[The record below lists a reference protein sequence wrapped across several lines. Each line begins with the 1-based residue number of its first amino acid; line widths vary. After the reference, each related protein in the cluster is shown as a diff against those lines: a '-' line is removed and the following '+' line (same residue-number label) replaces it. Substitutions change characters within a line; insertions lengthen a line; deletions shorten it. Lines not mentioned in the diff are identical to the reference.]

1 MIYIYISYRIKTT
14 HSLEGDKPKMVEESS
29 ESESQ
34 TTLDMIKS
42 SNTLRIRFN
51 PMDFDYF
58 TSIVRSE
65 DEQNDSDNEE
75 VNLRKRRNMYPGY
88 FYDEH
93 IKSITSY
100 TATPI
105 QIKLLVLDL
114 LTQMLS
120 FGTQNSL
127 KYNLKSSHQFV
138 PFIVMKFS
146 LDNICL
152 SQFNISNSD
161 DDVIQSKMSYNM
173 VLAVKQLYQYPNI
186 SEIITQ
192 EGIVPLLL
200 QILESLVNKS
210 RINEIKEYPCRQ
222 KILFGVVCAL
232 LMMFSL
238 MLFECHSYNSH
249 FHFLKQIR
257 VMLDCQRGK
266 LIEKCITVI
275 LDIRDEDAELSTNH
289 VKIIINLLGLLVL
302 NMKKIRQRMVHL
314 QHCNKIR
321 HRHCTKI
328 MLHHHDNLFGEVYI
342 SSLVSSQDTGQN
354 CCVTSLSMIL
364 IRLMINLD
372 SQDKELWFYLAKT
385 ISVIGI
391 CCCVPLS
398 IILPKL
404 LKMVGDHD
412 YRKSFMILQLMEKT
426 LYRDTGVAF
435 RDSSCKVCC
444 DDEITPQ
451 NSMIMYE
458 KNKKKKEQKWI
469 TFELFRKLL
478 TSSSAKLSY
487 TIGLHLSKNAS
498 VFIKDVQHV
507 ILFRIFYP
515 VFKTSEKSYKEN
527 KNDSDRFLINVS
539 LNIFNILLA
548 SLDFTSEFDSM
559 NGVKYLQD
567 LITDPIFTKLS
578 CNVLETKIMSKMWTI
593 NQIKST
599 PILITDSQAED
610 LNIIVTAVFNLVEL
624 FCGYVMK
631 PQSKN
636 INLKFKYSLSTLSE
650 FVKEEILFESVDKY
664 HDYNSIITRL
674 GDLFQCLA
682 RLSLTCP
689 RIRSYLQVSC
699 VVYQYDTLLS
709 VVSLL
714 LTRPISVEG
723 KFFLFICLKI
733 TRNNFYTY
741 VIYIAY

>member
-1 MIYIYISYRIKTT
+1 MILIHIFFCDRVKT
-14 HSLEGDKPKMVEESS
+14 HSLEGNDKSKVVEESS

-34 TTLDMIKS
+34 TALDMMKS
-42 SNTLRIRFN
+42 SSTLRIRFN
-51 PMDFDYF
+51 RMDFDYF

-65 DEQNDSDNEE
+65 DEQNESDDEE
-75 VNLRKRRNMYPGY
+75 VSLTKRRNMYPGY

-93 IKSITSY
+93 IKSVISHTS
-100 TATPI
+100 TPI

-114 LTQMLS
+114 LTQILS
-120 FGTQNSL
+120 FGTQNPL
-127 KYNLKSSHQFV
+127 KYNLKSSNQFV

-152 SQFNISNSD
+152 SQFNDSNKD
-161 DDVIQSKMSYNM
+161 NDVIQSKMSYNM

-186 SEIITQ
+186 SETVTQ

-222 KILFGVVCAL
+222 KIIFGVVCAL

-266 LIEKCITVI
+266 LIEKCISVI
-275 LDIRDEDAELSTNH
+275 LSMRDQDAELSTNH
-289 VKIIINLLGLLVL
+289 VKIVINLLGLLVL

-314 QHCNKIR
+314 KHCSKIR
-321 HRHCTKI
+321 HRHCSKI
-328 MLHHHDNLFGEVYI
+328 MLHHHNNIFGEVYV
-342 SSLVSSQDTGQN
+342 SSIVSSQDTGQN

-385 ISVIGI
+385 MGVIGT

-412 YRKSFMILQLMEKT
+412 YKKSNMILQLMEKT
-426 LYRDTGVAF
+426 LYRDTGVAY

-444 DDEITPQ
+444 DDERTSESSM
-451 NSMIMYE
+451 NSYE

-469 TFELFRKLL
+469 TFELFRKIL
-478 TSSSAKLSY
+478 TGSSTKLSY

-515 VFKTSEKSYKEN
+515 VFKTSEKLYKEN
-527 KNDSDRFLINVS
+527 KSDSDRFLINVS

-559 NGVKYLQD
+559 NGVKYLKD
-567 LITDPIFTKLS
+567 LITDPVFTKMS
-578 CNVLETKIMSKMWTI
+578 CNVLETKIMSKMWTL

-631 PQSKN
+631 PKSVT
-636 INLKFKYSLSTLSE
+636 INLKFKYSLSTLSDFLRE
-650 FVKEEILFESVDKY
+650 KVAFESVDKY

-689 RIRSYLQVSC
+689 RIRGYLQVSS

-709 VVSLL
+709 IVSLL
-714 LTRPISVEG
+714 LTRPISVNG
-723 KFFLFICLKI
+723 QFIFLVFF
-733 TRNNFYTY
+733 
-741 VIYIAY
+741 

>member
-1 MIYIYISYRIKTT
+1 
-14 HSLEGDKPKMVEESS
+14 LEGDKPRMVEESS

-34 TTLDMIKS
+34 TALDMIKS

-58 TSIVRSE
+58 TNIVRSE

-75 VNLRKRRNMYPGY
+75 VNLRKRRNIYPGY

-93 IKSITSY
+93 IKSINRHTS
-100 TATPI
+100 TPV

-146 LDNICL
+146 LDNISL
-152 SQFNISNSD
+152 SQFNASNRD
-161 DDVIQSKMSYNM
+161 DDTIQSKMSYNM
-173 VLAVKQLYQYPNI
+173 VLAVKQLYQFPNI
-186 SEIITQ
+186 SETVTQ

-210 RINEIKEYPCRQ
+210 RINEIKEYPYRQ

-238 MLFECHSYNSH
+238 MLFECHSYNNH

-257 VMLDCQRGK
+257 LMLDCQRGK

-275 LDIRDEDAELSTNH
+275 LGIRDQDAELSTNH
-289 VKIIINLLGLLVL
+289 VKIVINLLGLLVF

-328 MLHHHDNLFGEVYI
+328 MLHHHDNLFGEVYV
-342 SSLVSSQDTGQN
+342 SSIVSSQDTGQN

-385 ISVIGI
+385 IGVIGT

-412 YRKSFMILQLMEKT
+412 HRKSFMILQLMEKT
-426 LYRDTGVAF
+426 LYRDTGVAY
-435 RDSSCKVCC
+435 RDNSCKVCC
-444 DDEITPQ
+444 DDEITSQ
-451 NSMIMYE
+451 SSMISYE

-478 TSSSAKLSY
+478 TGSSTKLSY

-527 KNDSDRFLINVS
+527 ENDSDRFLINVS
-539 LNIFNILLA
+539 LNVFNILLA

-559 NGVKYLQD
+559 NGVKYLKD

-578 CNVLETKIMSKMWTI
+578 CNVLETKIMSKMWTL

-631 PQSKN
+631 PQSRN
-636 INLKFKYSLSTLSE
+636 INLKFKYNLLTLSE
-650 FVKEEILFESVDKY
+650 FVREEMSFESVDKY

-682 RLSLTCP
+682 RLSLICP
-689 RIRSYLQVSC
+689 RIRSYLQVSY

-709 VVSLL
+709 IVSLL

-723 KFFLFICLKI
+723 
-733 TRNNFYTY
+733 
-741 VIYIAY
+741 

>member
-1 MIYIYISYRIKTT
+1 MFYRIKT
-14 HSLEGDKPKMVEESS
+14 HSLESNDKSKMVEESS

-34 TTLDMIKS
+34 SAADLLKS
-42 SNTLRIRFN
+42 SSTLRIRFN

-58 TSIVRSE
+58 TNIVRSE
-65 DEQNDSDNEE
+65 DEKYESDDEE
-75 VNLRKRRNMYPGY
+75 VKLSKRRNMYPGY
-88 FYDEH
+88 FYDDH
-93 IKSITSY
+93 IKSITSH
-100 TATPI
+100 TSTPI

-120 FGTQNSL
+120 FGTQNPP
-127 KYNLKSSHQFV
+127 KYNFKSSNQFV

-152 SQFNISNSD
+152 SQFDINSKD
-161 DDVIQSKMSYNM
+161 NEIIQSKMLYNM

-192 EGIVPLLL
+192 EGIVPMLL

-210 RINEIKEYPCRQ
+210 RINDIKEYPCRL
-222 KILFGVVCAL
+222 KILFGILCGL

-238 MLFECHSYNSH
+238 MLFECNSYNSH

-257 VMLDCQRGK
+257 VMLECQRGK
-266 LIEKCITVI
+266 LIEKCLSVI
-275 LDIRDEDAELSTNH
+275 LSVCDEDAQFTTNH

-314 QHCNKIR
+314 QNCNKIR
-321 HRHCTKI
+321 HRHCSKI
-328 MLHHHDNLFGEVYI
+328 MLHHHDNLFGNVYV
-342 SSLVSSQDTGQN
+342 SSLVSCQDTGQN
-354 CCVTSLSMIL
+354 CCVTSLSLIL
-364 IRLMINLD
+364 IRLLINVD

-385 ISVIGI
+385 IGVVGT

-398 IILPKL
+398 IIIPKL

-412 YRKSFMILQLMEKT
+412 HKKSYVILQLMEKT
-426 LYRDTGVAF
+426 LYRDTGVAY
-435 RDSSCKVCC
+435 RDSSCKICC
-444 DDEITPQ
+444 DDESTSQ
-451 NSMIMYE
+451 NSMALYE

-507 ILFRIFYP
+507 LLFRIFYP
-515 VFKTSEKSYKEN
+515 VFKTSEKSYREN

-548 SLDFTSEFDSM
+548 SVDFTSEFESM
-559 NGVKYLQD
+559 NGVKYLKD
-567 LITDPIFTKLS
+567 LITDPVFTKSS
-578 CNVLETKIMSKMWTI
+578 CNVLETKIMAKMWTL

-610 LNIIVTAVFNLVEL
+610 LNIIVSAVFNLVEL
-624 FCGYVMK
+624 FCGYVLK
-631 PQSKN
+631 PQSANMK
-636 INLKFKYSLSTLSE
+636 INLKFKYNLSTLSD
-650 FVKEEILFESVDKY
+650 FLKEEMKFESVDEY
-664 HDYNSIITRL
+664 HVYNSILTRL

-689 RIRSYLQVSC
+689 RIRSYLQVSS

-709 VVSLL
+709 IISLL

-723 KFFLFICLKI
+723 LLILFVSLILCI
-733 TRNNFYTY
+733 S
-741 VIYIAY
+741 

>member
-1 MIYIYISYRIKTT
+1 
-14 HSLEGDKPKMVEESS
+14 MVEESS

-34 TTLDMIKS
+34 TALDLLKS
-42 SNTLRIRFN
+42 SSTLRIRFN

-65 DEQNDSDNEE
+65 DEQKESDDEE
-75 VNLRKRRNMYPGY
+75 VNLTKRRNMFPGY

-93 IKSITSY
+93 IKYVTSQ
-100 TATPI
+100 TSTPI

-114 LTQMLS
+114 LTQILS
-120 FGTQNSL
+120 FSTQNPV
-127 KYNLKSSHQFV
+127 KYNSKSSYQFV

-152 SQFNISNSD
+152 SQFNASNRD
-161 DDVIQSKMSYNM
+161 DDIIQSKMLYNM
-173 VLAVKQLYQYPNI
+173 VLSVKQLYQYPNI
-186 SEIITQ
+186 SETITQ

-210 RINEIKEYPCRQ
+210 RINEIKEYPYRQ
-222 KILFGVVCAL
+222 RILFGVVCAL

-238 MLFECHSYNSH
+238 MLFECHSYNNH
-249 FHFLKQIR
+249 FHFLKQIH
-257 VMLDCQRGK
+257 VLLECQQGK
-266 LIEKCITVI
+266 LIEKCISVI
-275 LDIRDEDAELSTNH
+275 LGVRDQDTELSTNH
-289 VKIIINLLGLLVL
+289 VKIVINLLGLLVL

-328 MLHHHDNLFGEVYI
+328 MLHHHDNLFGDVYV
-342 SSLVSSQDTGQN
+342 SSIVSSQDAGQN

-364 IRLMINLD
+364 IRLMINLNNE
-372 SQDKELWFYLAKT
+372 DKELWFYLAKT
-385 ISVIGI
+385 IGLIGT

-412 YRKSFMILQLMEKT
+412 YKKSYMILQLMEKT
-426 LYRDTGVAF
+426 LYRDTGVAYK
-435 RDSSCKVCC
+435 DSSCKICC
-444 DDEITPQ
+444 EDESTSQ
-451 NSMIMYE
+451 SGMISYE
-458 KNKKKKEQKWI
+458 KNRKRKEQKWI

-478 TSSSAKLSY
+478 TGSSAKLSY

-498 VFIKDVQHV
+498 VFIKDIQHV
-507 ILFRIFYP
+507 MLFRIFYP
-515 VFKTSEKSYKEN
+515 VFKTSEKSYREN
-527 KNDSDRFLINVS
+527 KNETDRFLINIS
-539 LNIFNILLA
+539 LNIFNTLLA

-559 NGVKYLQD
+559 NGVKYLKD
-567 LITDPIFTKLS
+567 LIIDPVFTKLS
-578 CNVLETKIMSKMWTI
+578 CNVLETKIMSKMWTL

-610 LNIIVTAVFNLVEL
+610 LNIIVTAVFNLVQL
-624 FCGYVMK
+624 FCGYIMK
-631 PQSKN
+631 PQSVN
-636 INLKFKYSLSTLSE
+636 INLKFKYSLSILSD
-650 FVKEEILFESVDKY
+650 FLKEEMTFSVDQY

-674 GDLFQCLA
+674 ADLFQCLA

-689 RIRSYLQVSC
+689 RIRSYLKISS

-714 LTRPISVEG
+714 LTKPISVEG
-723 KFFLFICLKI
+723 
-733 TRNNFYTY
+733 
-741 VIYIAY
+741 

>member
-1 MIYIYISYRIKTT
+1 
-14 HSLEGDKPKMVEESS
+14 MVEESS

-34 TTLDMIKS
+34 TALDMIKS

-58 TSIVRSE
+58 TNIVRSE

-75 VNLRKRRNMYPGY
+75 VNLRKRRNIYPGY

-93 IKSITSY
+93 IKSINRHTS
-100 TATPI
+100 TPV

-146 LDNICL
+146 LDNISL
-152 SQFNISNSD
+152 SQFNASNRD
-161 DDVIQSKMSYNM
+161 DDTIQSKMSYNM
-173 VLAVKQLYQYPNI
+173 VLAVKQLYQFPNI
-186 SEIITQ
+186 SETVTQ

-210 RINEIKEYPCRQ
+210 RINEIKEYPYRQ

-238 MLFECHSYNSH
+238 MLFECHSYNNH

-257 VMLDCQRGK
+257 LMLDCQRGK

-275 LDIRDEDAELSTNH
+275 LGIRDQDAELSTNH
-289 VKIIINLLGLLVL
+289 VKIVINLLGLLVF

-328 MLHHHDNLFGEVYI
+328 MLHHHDNLFGEVYV
-342 SSLVSSQDTGQN
+342 SSIVSSQDTGQN

-385 ISVIGI
+385 IGVIGT

-412 YRKSFMILQLMEKT
+412 HRKSFMILQLMEKT
-426 LYRDTGVAF
+426 LYRDTGVAY
-435 RDSSCKVCC
+435 RDNSCKVCC
-444 DDEITPQ
+444 DDEITSQ
-451 NSMIMYE
+451 SSMISYE

-478 TSSSAKLSY
+478 TGSSTKLSY

-527 KNDSDRFLINVS
+527 ENDSDRFLINVS
-539 LNIFNILLA
+539 LNVFNILLA

-559 NGVKYLQD
+559 NGVKYLKD

-578 CNVLETKIMSKMWTI
+578 CNVLETKIMSKMWTL

-631 PQSKN
+631 PQSRN
-636 INLKFKYSLSTLSE
+636 INLKFKYNLLTLSE
-650 FVKEEILFESVDKY
+650 FVREEMSFESVDKY

-682 RLSLTCP
+682 RLSLICP
-689 RIRSYLQVSC
+689 RIRSYLQVSY

-709 VVSLL
+709 IVSLL

-723 KFFLFICLKI
+723 
-733 TRNNFYTY
+733 
-741 VIYIAY
+741 

>member
-1 MIYIYISYRIKTT
+1 
-14 HSLEGDKPKMVEESS
+14 MVEESS

-34 TTLDMIKS
+34 NPVDLLKPS
-42 SNTLRIRFN
+42 STLRIRFN

-65 DEQNDSDNEE
+65 DENKNDTDDEDVKLN
-75 VNLRKRRNMYPGY
+75 KRRNLYPGY
-88 FYDEH
+88 YYDDLV
-93 IKSITSY
+93 KSITSH
-100 TATPI
+100 TSSPH

-120 FGTQNSL
+120 SGIQNHPL

-152 SQFNISNSD
+152 TQFDISNSE
-161 DDVIQSKMSYNM
+161 DDVIQSKMLYNM

-186 SEIITQ
+186 SETITQ
-192 EGIVPLLL
+192 EGIVPMLL

-210 RINEIKEYPCRQ
+210 RINNIKEYPCRQ

-238 MLFECHSYNSH
+238 MLFECNSYNSH

-257 VMLDCQRGK
+257 VMLECQRGK
-266 LIEKCITVI
+266 LIEKCISVI
-275 LDIRDEDAELSTNH
+275 LSVRDHDAEFTTNH

-314 QHCNKIR
+314 QNCNKIR
-321 HRHCTKI
+321 HRHCTKT
-328 MLHHHDNLFGEVYI
+328 MLHHHDNFFGDVY
-342 SSLVSSQDTGQN
+342 VSTIVPCQDTGQN

-364 IRLMINLD
+364 IHLMINLD
-372 SQDKELWFYLAKT
+372 SGDKELWFYLAKT
-385 ISVIGI
+385 IGVIGT

-398 IILPKL
+398 IIIPKL
-404 LKMVGDHD
+404 LKMIGDHD
-412 YRKSFMILQLMEKT
+412 HKKSYMILQLMEKT
-426 LYRDTGVAF
+426 LYRDTGVAY
-435 RDSSCKVCC
+435 RDSSCKICC
-444 DDEITPQ
+444 DDESTSQSSID
-451 NSMIMYE
+451 SYE
-458 KNKKKKEQKWI
+458 KIKQKKEQKWI

-478 TSSSAKLSY
+478 TSSSTKLSY
-487 TIGLHLSKNAS
+487 TIGLHLTKNAS

-507 ILFRIFYP
+507 MLFRIFYP
-515 VFKTSEKSYKEN
+515 VFKTSEKSYRQN
-527 KNDSDRFLINVS
+527 KNDFDRFLINVS
-539 LNIFNILLA
+539 LNIFNVLLA
-548 SLDFTSEFDSM
+548 SVDFTSEFDSM
-559 NGVKYLQD
+559 NGVKYLND
-567 LITDPIFTKLS
+567 LITDPVFTKLS
-578 CNVLETKIMSKMWTI
+578 CNVLETKIMAKMWTL

-624 FCGYVMK
+624 FCGYVLK
-631 PQSKN
+631 PQSTSMK
-636 INLKFKYSLSTLSE
+636 INLKFKYSLSTLSD
-650 FVKEEILFESVDKY
+650 FLREEMKFESVEKY

-689 RIRSYLQVSC
+689 RIRSYLQVST

-709 VVSLL
+709 IVSLL

-723 KFFLFICLKI
+723 QLILFYHYCTKVSFYYEIC
-733 TRNNFYTY
+733 
-741 VIYIAY
+741 

>member
-1 MIYIYISYRIKTT
+1 M
-14 HSLEGDKPKMVEESS
+14 ENDKLTVEESS

-34 TTLDMIKS
+34 TALDLLKS
-42 SNTLRIRFN
+42 PSTLRIRFN

-58 TSIVRSE
+58 TNIVRSE
-65 DEQNDSDNEE
+65 DELNESDIDEI
-75 VNLRKRRNMYPGY
+75 NLTKQRNTYPGY

-93 IKSITSY
+93 IKSIIKHTS
-100 TATPI
+100 TPS

-114 LTQMLS
+114 LTKILS
-120 FGTQNSL
+120 FGAQNPL

-152 SQFNISNSD
+152 SQFDVISKDND
-161 DDVIQSKMSYNM
+161 IIQSKMLYNM
-173 VLAVKQLYQYPNI
+173 VLAVKKLYQYPNI
-186 SEIITQ
+186 SETITQ

-200 QILESLVNKS
+200 QILENLLNKS
-210 RINEIKEYPCRQ
+210 RLNEIKEYPCGQ
-222 KILFGVVCAL
+222 KILFGVICAL
-232 LMMFSL
+232 LMLFSL
-238 MLFECHSYNSH
+238 MLLECHSYNSH

-266 LIEKCITVI
+266 LIEKCVSII
-275 LDIRDEDAELSTNH
+275 LSVRDQDTELSTNH
-289 VKIIINLLGLLVL
+289 VKIVINLLGLLVL

-321 HRHCTKI
+321 HRHCTKT
-328 MLHHHDNLFGEVYI
+328 MLHHHDNLFGEVYV
-342 SSLVSSQDTGQN
+342 SSIVSSQDTGQN

-372 SQDKELWFYLAKT
+372 NQDKELWFYLAKT
-385 ISVIGI
+385 ISIVGT

-398 IILPKL
+398 IILTKL

-412 YRKSFMILQLMEKT
+412 YKKSCMILHLMEKT
-426 LYRDTGVAF
+426 LYRDTGVAYK
-435 RDSSCKVCC
+435 DSSCIVCC
-444 DDEITPQ
+444 DDESSSQ
-451 NSMIMYE
+451 NNILYE
-458 KNKKKKEQKWI
+458 KNKIKKEQRWM

-478 TSSSAKLSY
+478 TGSSSKLSY

-507 ILFRIFYP
+507 VLFRIFYP
-515 VFKTSEKSYKEN
+515 VFKTSQKSYREN
-527 KNDSDRFLINVS
+527 KNDFDRFLINVS
-539 LNIFNILLA
+539 LNIFNVLLA
-548 SLDFTSEFDSM
+548 TLDFTSEFDSM
-559 NGVKYLQD
+559 NGVRYVKD
-567 LITDPIFTKLS
+567 LITYPVFTKLC
-578 CNVLETKIMSKMWTI
+578 CNVLETKIMAKMWTL

-599 PILITDSQAED
+599 PVLITDSQAED
-610 LNIIVTAVFNLVEL
+610 LNIIVTAVFNLVGL
-624 FCGYVMK
+624 FCGFVMK
-631 PQSKN
+631 PQSVN
-636 INLKFKYSLSTLSE
+636 INLKLKHSLSLLSG
-650 FVKEEILFESVDKY
+650 FLKEEIQFNSVDQY
-664 HDYNSIITRL
+664 HEYNSIITRL

-689 RIRSYLQVSC
+689 RIRSYLQVSS

-723 KFFLFICLKI
+723 
-733 TRNNFYTY
+733 
-741 VIYIAY
+741 

>member
-1 MIYIYISYRIKTT
+1 MDGS
-14 HSLEGDKPKMVEESS
+14 DKPKMVEESS

-34 TTLDMIKS
+34 TELDLLKS
-42 SNTLRIRFN
+42 SSTLRIRFN

-58 TSIVRSE
+58 TNIVRSE
-65 DEQNDSDNEE
+65 DEHNGSDVEE
-75 VNLRKRRNMYPGY
+75 VNLTKRRNMYPGY
-88 FYDEH
+88 FYDEQ
-93 IKSITSY
+93 IKSVTSQ
-100 TATPI
+100 TSTPI
-105 QIKLLVLDL
+105 HIKLLVLDL

-120 FGTQNSL
+120 LGTQNSL

-152 SQFNISNSD
+152 SQFDISNKD
-161 DDVIQSKMSYNM
+161 NDIVQSKMLYNM
-173 VLAVKQLYQYPNI
+173 VLSVKKLYQYPNI
-186 SEIITQ
+186 SETITQ

-222 KILFGVVCAL
+222 KILFGMICAL

-238 MLFECHSYNSH
+238 MLFECNSYNSH

-266 LIEKCITVI
+266 LIEKCISVI
-275 LDIRDEDAELSTNH
+275 LSVRDQDTELSTNH
-289 VKIIINLLGLLVL
+289 VKIVINLLGLLVL

-321 HRHCTKI
+321 HRHCTKM
-328 MLHHHDNLFGEVYI
+328 MLHHHDNLFGEVYVCSI
-342 SSLVSSQDTGQN
+342 VSSQDTSQN

-364 IRLMINLD
+364 IRLMINFD

-385 ISVIGI
+385 IGVVGT

-398 IILPKL
+398 IIIPKL
-404 LKMVGDHD
+404 LKMIGDHD
-412 YRKSFMILQLMEKT
+412 YKKSHVILQLMEKT
-426 LYRDTGVAF
+426 LYRDTGVAYK
-435 RDSSCKVCC
+435 DSSCKVCC
-444 DDEITPQ
+444 DDESTSSM
-451 NSMIMYE
+451 NSYE

-478 TSSSAKLSY
+478 TGSSSKLSY
-487 TIGLHLSKNAS
+487 TIGLHLTKNAS

-507 ILFRIFYP
+507 LLFRIFYP
-515 VFKTSEKSYKEN
+515 VFKTSEKLYKEN

-548 SLDFTSEFDSM
+548 SLDFSSEFDSM
-559 NGVKYLQD
+559 NGVKYLKI
-567 LITDPIFTKLS
+567 LITDPVFTKLT

-624 FCGYVMK
+624 FCGYVIK
-631 PQSKN
+631 PLMN
-636 INLKFKYSLSTLSE
+636 VNLKLKYSLSDLSD
-650 FVKEEILFESVDKY
+650 FLKEEMIFESIDMY
-664 HDYNSIITRL
+664 HEYNSIITRL

-689 RIRSYLQVSC
+689 RIRSYLQVSS
-699 VVYQYDTLLS
+699 VIHQYDTLLS
-709 VVSLL
+709 IVSLL
-714 LTRPISVEG
+714 LTRPIRVSG
-723 KFFLFICLKI
+723 QL
-733 TRNNFYTY
+733 N
-741 VIYIAY
+741 

>member
-1 MIYIYISYRIKTT
+1 M
-14 HSLEGDKPKMVEESS
+14 EESS

-34 TTLDMIKS
+34 TALDLLKS
-42 SNTLRIRFN
+42 PSTLRIRFN

-58 TSIVRSE
+58 TNIVRSE
-65 DEQNDSDNEE
+65 DELNESDIDEI
-75 VNLRKRRNMYPGY
+75 NLIKQRNTYPGY

-93 IKSITSY
+93 IKCIIKHSS
-100 TATPI
+100 TPS

-114 LTQMLS
+114 LTKILS
-120 FGTQNSL
+120 FGSQNPL

-152 SQFNISNSD
+152 SQFDVISKDND
-161 DDVIQSKMSYNM
+161 IIQSKMLYNM
-173 VLAVKQLYQYPNI
+173 VLAVKKLYQYPNI
-186 SEIITQ
+186 SETITQ

-200 QILESLVNKS
+200 QILENLVNKS
-210 RINEIKEYPCRQ
+210 RLNEIKEYPCGQ
-222 KILFGVVCAL
+222 KILFGVICAL
-232 LMMFSL
+232 LMLSSL
-238 MLFECHSYNSH
+238 MLLECHSYNSH

-266 LIEKCITVI
+266 LIEKCVSII
-275 LDIRDEDAELSTNH
+275 LSARDQDTELSTNH
-289 VKIIINLLGLLVL
+289 VKIVINLLGLLVL

-328 MLHHHDNLFGEVYI
+328 MLHHHDNLFGDVYV
-342 SSLVSSQDTGQN
+342 SSIVSSQDAGQN

-372 SQDKELWFYLAKT
+372 NQDKELWFYLAKT
-385 ISVIGI
+385 ISIVGT

-398 IILPKL
+398 IILTKL

-412 YRKSFMILQLMEKT
+412 YKKSCMILQLMEKT
-426 LYRDTGVAF
+426 LYRDTGVAYK
-435 RDSSCKVCC
+435 DSSCKVCC
-444 DDEITPQ
+444 DDESTSQ
-451 NSMIMYE
+451 NNILYE
-458 KNKKKKEQKWI
+458 KNKIKKEQRWM

-478 TSSSAKLSY
+478 TGSSSKLSY

-507 ILFRIFYP
+507 VLFRIFYP
-515 VFKTSEKSYKEN
+515 VFKTSQKSYREN
-527 KNDSDRFLINVS
+527 KNDFDRFLINVS
-539 LNIFNILLA
+539 LNIFNVLLA

-559 NGVKYLQD
+559 NGVRYVKD
-567 LITDPIFTKLS
+567 LITNPVYTKLC
-578 CNVLETKIMSKMWTI
+578 CNVLETKIMAKMWTL

-610 LNIIVTAVFNLVEL
+610 LNIIVTAVFNLVGL
-624 FCGYVMK
+624 FCGFVMK
-631 PQSKN
+631 PQSGN
-636 INLKFKYSLSTLSE
+636 INLKLKHSLSLLSD
-650 FVKEEILFESVDKY
+650 FLKEEIKFNSVDQY
-664 HDYNSIITRL
+664 HEYNSIITRL

-689 RIRSYLQVSC
+689 RIRSYLQVSS

-723 KFFLFICLKI
+723 
-733 TRNNFYTY
+733 
-741 VIYIAY
+741 

>member
-1 MIYIYISYRIKTT
+1 MIYTYLLLNRNKTC
-14 HSLEGDKPKMVEESS
+14 SLDGSDKPKMVEESS

-34 TTLDMIKS
+34 TTLDLLKS
-42 SNTLRIRFN
+42 SSTLRIRFN

-65 DEQNDSDNEE
+65 DERNGSDVEE
-75 VNLRKRRNMYPGY
+75 VNLTKRRNMYPGY
-88 FYDEH
+88 FYDEQ
-93 IKSITSY
+93 IKSVTSQ
-100 TATPI
+100 TAIPI
-105 QIKLLVLDL
+105 HIKLLVLDL

-152 SQFNISNSD
+152 SQFDISNENND
-161 DDVIQSKMSYNM
+161 IIQSKMLYNM
-173 VLAVKQLYQYPNI
+173 VLSVKKLYQYPNI
-186 SEIITQ
+186 SETITQ

-222 KILFGVVCAL
+222 KILFGMVCAL

-266 LIEKCITVI
+266 LIEKCISVI
-275 LDIRDEDAELSTNH
+275 LSVRDQDTELSTNH
-289 VKIIINLLGLLVL
+289 VKIVINLLGLLVL

-314 QHCNKIR
+314 QNCNKIR

-328 MLHHHDNLFGEVYI
+328 MLHHHDNLFGEVYV
-342 SSLVSSQDTGQN
+342 SSIVSSQDTSQN

-364 IRLMINLD
+364 IRLMINFD

-385 ISVIGI
+385 IGVVGT

-398 IILPKL
+398 IIIPKL

-412 YRKSFMILQLMEKT
+412 YKKSHIILQLMEKT
-426 LYRDTGVAF
+426 MYRDTGVAYK
-435 RDSSCKVCC
+435 DSSCKVCC
-444 DDEITPQ
+444 DDE
-451 NSMIMYE
+451 SMSSMTSYE

-478 TSSSAKLSY
+478 TGSSSKLSY
-487 TIGLHLSKNAS
+487 TIGLHLTKNAS

-507 ILFRIFYP
+507 LLFRIFYP
-515 VFKTSEKSYKEN
+515 VFKTSEKLYKDN

-548 SLDFTSEFDSM
+548 SLDFSSEFDSM
-559 NGVKYLQD
+559 NGVKYLKE
-567 LITDPIFTKLS
+567 LITDPVFTKLT

-593 NQIKST
+593 NQIKSS
-599 PILITDSQAED
+599 PIIITDSQAED

-624 FCGYVMK
+624 FCNYVVK
-631 PQSKN
+631 PLIN
-636 INLKFKYSLSTLSE
+636 VNLKLKYSLSDLSDIL
-650 FVKEEILFESVDKY
+650 KEEMIFESIDMY
-664 HDYNSIITRL
+664 HEYNSVITRL

-689 RIRSYLQVSC
+689 RIRSYLQVSS
-699 VVYQYDTLLS
+699 VIHQYDTLLS
-709 VVSLL
+709 IVSLL
-714 LTRPISVEG
+714 LTRPIRVTG
-723 KFFLFICLKI
+723 
-733 TRNNFYTY
+733 
-741 VIYIAY
+741 

>member
-1 MIYIYISYRIKTT
+1 MIYTYLLLNRNKTC
-14 HSLEGDKPKMVEESS
+14 SLDGSDKPKMVEESS

-34 TTLDMIKS
+34 TTLDLLKS
-42 SNTLRIRFN
+42 SSTLRIRFN

-65 DEQNDSDNEE
+65 DERNGSDVEE
-75 VNLRKRRNMYPGY
+75 VNLTKRRNMYPGY
-88 FYDEH
+88 FYDEQ
-93 IKSITSY
+93 IKSVTSQ
-100 TATPI
+100 TAIPI
-105 QIKLLVLDL
+105 HIKLLVLDL

-152 SQFNISNSD
+152 SQFDISNENND
-161 DDVIQSKMSYNM
+161 IIQSKMLYNM
-173 VLAVKQLYQYPNI
+173 VLSVKKLYQYPNI
-186 SEIITQ
+186 SETITQ

-222 KILFGVVCAL
+222 KILFGMVCAL

-266 LIEKCITVI
+266 LIEKCISVI
-275 LDIRDEDAELSTNH
+275 LSVRDQDTELSTNH
-289 VKIIINLLGLLVL
+289 VKIVINLLGLLVL

-314 QHCNKIR
+314 QNCNKIR

-328 MLHHHDNLFGEVYI
+328 MLHHHDNLFGEVYV
-342 SSLVSSQDTGQN
+342 SSIVSSQDTSQN

-364 IRLMINLD
+364 IRLMISFD

-385 ISVIGI
+385 IGVVGT

-398 IILPKL
+398 IIIPKL

-412 YRKSFMILQLMEKT
+412 YKKSHIILQLMEKT
-426 LYRDTGVAF
+426 MYRDTGVAYK
-435 RDSSCKVCC
+435 DSSCKVCC
-444 DDEITPQ
+444 DDE
-451 NSMIMYE
+451 SMSSMTSYE
-458 KNKKKKEQKWI
+458 KKKKKKEQKWI

-478 TSSSAKLSY
+478 TGSSSKLSY
-487 TIGLHLSKNAS
+487 TIGLHLTKNAS

-507 ILFRIFYP
+507 LLFRIFYP
-515 VFKTSEKSYKEN
+515 VFKTSEKLYKDN

-548 SLDFTSEFDSM
+548 SLDFSSEFDSM
-559 NGVKYLQD
+559 NEGVKYLKE
-567 LITDPIFTKLS
+567 LITDPVFTKLT

-593 NQIKST
+593 NQIKSS
-599 PILITDSQAED
+599 PIIITDSQAED

-624 FCGYVMK
+624 FCNYVVK
-631 PQSKN
+631 PLIN
-636 INLKFKYSLSTLSE
+636 VNLKLKYSLSDLSE
-650 FVKEEILFESVDKY
+650 MLKEEMIFESIDMY
-664 HDYNSIITRL
+664 HEYNSVITRL

-689 RIRSYLQVSC
+689 RIRSYLQVSS
-699 VVYQYDTLLS
+699 VIHQYDTLLS
-709 VVSLL
+709 IVSLL
-714 LTRPISVEG
+714 LTRPIRVAG
-723 KFFLFICLKI
+723 
-733 TRNNFYTY
+733 
-741 VIYIAY
+741 

>member
-1 MIYIYISYRIKTT
+1 
-14 HSLEGDKPKMVEESS
+14 MVEESS

-34 TTLDMIKS
+34 TALDMIKS

-58 TSIVRSE
+58 TNIVRSE
-65 DEQNDSDNEE
+65 DEQNDSDKEE

-93 IKSITSY
+93 IKSITSH
-100 TATPI
+100 TSTPV
-105 QIKLLVLDL
+105 QIKLLILDL

-120 FGTQNSL
+120 FGTQNPL
-127 KYNLKSSHQFV
+127 KYNLKSSNQFV

-152 SQFNISNSD
+152 SQFNVSNRD
-161 DDVIQSKMSYNM
+161 DDIIQSKMSYNM

-186 SEIITQ
+186 SETITQ
-192 EGIVPLLL
+192 EGIVPILL

-222 KILFGVVCAL
+222 KILFGVLCAL

-238 MLFECHSYNSH
+238 MLFDCHSYNSH

-266 LIEKCITVI
+266 LIEKCIAVI
-275 LDIRDEDAELSTNH
+275 LDIRDQDAELSTNH

-328 MLHHHDNLFGEVYI
+328 MLHHHDNLFGEVYV
-342 SSLVSSQDTGQN
+342 SSIVSSQDTGQN

-364 IRLMINLD
+364 IRLMINLE

-385 ISVIGI
+385 IGVIGT

-412 YRKSFMILQLMEKT
+412 HRKSFMILQLMEKT
-426 LYRDTGVAF
+426 LYRDTGVAY

-444 DDEITPQ
+444 DDEITSQ
-451 NSMIMYE
+451 NSMISYE

-478 TSSSAKLSY
+478 TGSSAKLSY
-487 TIGLHLSKNAS
+487 TIGLHLTKNAS

-515 VFKTSEKSYKEN
+515 VFKTSVKSYKEN
-527 KNDSDRFLINVS
+527 ENDSDRFLINVS

-559 NGVKYLQD
+559 NGVKYLKD

-578 CNVLETKIMSKMWTI
+578 CNVLETKIMSKMWTL

-599 PILITDSQAED
+599 PILITDNQAED

-624 FCGYVMK
+624 FCGYVLK
-631 PQSKN
+631 PQSMN
-636 INLKFKYSLSTLSE
+636 INLKFKYNLSILSE
-650 FVKEEILFESVDKY
+650 FVREEMSFESVNKF

-689 RIRSYLQVSC
+689 RIRSYLQVSY
-699 VVYQYDTLLS
+699 VVYQYNTLLS
-709 VVSLL
+709 IVSLL
-714 LTRPISVEG
+714 LTRPIIVEG
-723 KFFLFICLKI
+723 QFI
-733 TRNNFYTY
+733 
-741 VIYIAY
+741 

>member
-1 MIYIYISYRIKTT
+1 
-14 HSLEGDKPKMVEESS
+14 MVEESS

-34 TTLDMIKS
+34 TALDMIKS

-58 TSIVRSE
+58 TNIVRSE

-75 VNLRKRRNMYPGY
+75 VNLRKRRNMYPGF
-88 FYDEH
+88 FYDEL
-93 IKSITSY
+93 IKSITSH
-100 TATPI
+100 TSTPV

-146 LDNICL
+146 LDNISL
-152 SQFNISNSD
+152 SQFNVSNKD
-161 DDVIQSKMSYNM
+161 DDTIQSKMSYNM

-186 SEIITQ
+186 SETITQ

-210 RINEIKEYPCRQ
+210 RINEIKEYPYRQ

-238 MLFECHSYNSH
+238 MLFECHSYNNH

-257 VMLDCQRGK
+257 LMLDCQRGK

-275 LDIRDEDAELSTNH
+275 LDIRDQDAELSTNH
-289 VKIIINLLGLLVL
+289 VKIVINLLGLLVL

-314 QHCNKIR
+314 QQCNKIR

-328 MLHHHDNLFGEVYI
+328 MLHHHDNLFGEVYV
-342 SSLVSSQDTGQN
+342 SSIVSSQDTDQN

-372 SQDKELWFYLAKT
+372 TQDKELWFYLAKT
-385 ISVIGI
+385 IGVIGT

-412 YRKSFMILQLMEKT
+412 HRKSFMILQLMEKT
-426 LYRDTGVAF
+426 LYRDTGVAY
-435 RDSSCKVCC
+435 RDNFCKVCC
-444 DDEITPQ
+444 DDEITSQ
-451 NSMIMYE
+451 SSMISYE
-458 KNKKKKEQKWI
+458 KNKKNKEQKWI

-478 TSSSAKLSY
+478 TGSSTKLSY

-527 KNDSDRFLINVS
+527 ENDTDRFLINVS
-539 LNIFNILLA
+539 LNVFNILLA

-559 NGVKYLQD
+559 NGVKYLKD

-578 CNVLETKIMSKMWTI
+578 CNVLETKIMSKMWTL

-624 FCGYVMK
+624 FCSYVMK
-631 PQSKN
+631 PQSRN
-636 INLKFKYSLSTLSE
+636 INLKFKYNLLTLSE
-650 FVKEEILFESVDKY
+650 FVREEMSFESVDKY

-689 RIRSYLQVSC
+689 RIRSYLQVSY

-709 VVSLL
+709 IVSLL

-723 KFFLFICLKI
+723 
-733 TRNNFYTY
+733 
-741 VIYIAY
+741 

>member
-1 MIYIYISYRIKTT
+1 
-14 HSLEGDKPKMVEESS
+14 MVEESS

-34 TTLDMIKS
+34 NAADLLKS
-42 SNTLRIRFN
+42 SSTLRIRFN

-58 TSIVRSE
+58 TNIVRSE
-65 DEQNDSDNEE
+65 DEKLESDDEE
-75 VNLRKRRNMYPGY
+75 VKLSKRRNMYPGY
-88 FYDEH
+88 FYDDH
-93 IKSITSY
+93 IKSITSH
-100 TATPI
+100 TSTPI

-120 FGTQNSL
+120 FGIQNPL

-152 SQFNISNSD
+152 SQFDINSKD
-161 DDVIQSKMSYNM
+161 EEIIQSKMLYNM

-192 EGIVPLLL
+192 EGIVPMLL

-210 RINEIKEYPCRQ
+210 RINDIKEYPCRQ
-222 KILFGVVCAL
+222 KILFGILCGL

-238 MLFECHSYNSH
+238 MLFECNSYNSH

-257 VMLDCQRGK
+257 VMLECQRGK
-266 LIEKCITVI
+266 LIEKCFSVI
-275 LDIRDEDAELSTNH
+275 LSLCDEDAQFTTNH
-289 VKIIINLLGLLVL
+289 VKIVINLLGLLVL

-314 QHCNKIR
+314 QNCNKIR

-328 MLHHHDNLFGEVYI
+328 MLHHHDNLFGNVYV
-342 SSLVSSQDTGQN
+342 SSLVSCQDTGQN
-354 CCVTSLSMIL
+354 CCVTSLSLIL
-364 IRLMINLD
+364 IRLLINLD

-385 ISVIGI
+385 IGVVGT

-398 IILPKL
+398 IIIPKL

-412 YRKSFMILQLMEKT
+412 HKKSYMILQLMEKT
-426 LYRDTGVAF
+426 LYRDTGVAY

-444 DDEITPQ
+444 DDESTSQ
-451 NSMIMYE
+451 SSMALYV

-478 TSSSAKLSY
+478 TGSSAKLSY

-507 ILFRIFYP
+507 LLFRIFYP
-515 VFKTSEKSYKEN
+515 VFKTSEKSYREN

-548 SLDFTSEFDSM
+548 SVDFTSEFESM
-559 NGVKYLQD
+559 NGVKYLKD
-567 LITDPIFTKLS
+567 LITDPVFTKSS
-578 CNVLETKIMSKMWTI
+578 CNVLETKIMAKMWTL

-624 FCGYVMK
+624 FCGYVLK
-631 PQSKN
+631 PQSTNMK
-636 INLKFKYSLSTLSE
+636 INLKFKYSLSTLTD
-650 FVKEEILFESVDKY
+650 FLREEMKFESVDKY
-664 HDYNSIITRL
+664 HVYNSILTRL

-689 RIRSYLQVSC
+689 RIRSYLQVSS

-709 VVSLL
+709 IISLL

-723 KFFLFICLKI
+723 
-733 TRNNFYTY
+733 
-741 VIYIAY
+741 

>member
-1 MIYIYISYRIKTT
+1 
-14 HSLEGDKPKMVEESS
+14 MVAESS

-34 TTLDMIKS
+34 NASDLLKS
-42 SNTLRIRFN
+42 PSTLRIRFN

-65 DEQNDSDNEE
+65 DEHNESE
-75 VNLRKRRNMYPGY
+75 DEELKLIKKRKMYPGY

-93 IKSITSY
+93 MKSLTSHS
-100 TATPI
+100 TTPN
-105 QIKLLVLDL
+105 QIRLLVLDL
-114 LTQMLS
+114 LTQILS
-120 FGTQNSL
+120 LNVQTHL

-146 LDNICL
+146 LDNIGL
-152 SQFNISNSD
+152 SQFDFSNKED
-161 DDVIQSKMSYNM
+161 DIIRSKMLYNM

-186 SEIITQ
+186 SETITQ

-200 QILESLVNKS
+200 QILEGLVNKS
-210 RINEIKEYPCRQ
+210 RVNEIKEYPSHQ
-222 KILFGVVCAL
+222 KIIFGVVCAL

-238 MLFECHSYNSH
+238 MLFECNSYNSH

-257 VMLDCQRGK
+257 LMLDCQRGK
-266 LIEKCITVI
+266 LIEKCILVI
-275 LDIRDEDAELSTNH
+275 LSIKGSEISTNH
-289 VKIIINLLGLLVL
+289 VKIIINLLALLVL

-328 MLHHHDNLFGEVYI
+328 MLHHHDNLFGEVFFNSI
-342 SSLVSSQDTGQN
+342 VSSQDTSQN

-385 ISVIGI
+385 IEVVGT

-404 LKMVGDHD
+404 LKMIGDYD
-412 YRKSFMILQLMEKT
+412 CKKSYMILQLLEKT
-426 LYRDTGVAF
+426 LYRDTGVAY
-435 RDSSCKVCC
+435 RDSSCKACC
-444 DDEITPQ
+444 DDESTSQSSLI
-451 NSMIMYE
+451 SYE
-458 KNKKKKEQKWI
+458 KHKKRKEQKWI
-469 TFELFRKLL
+469 TFELFRKSL
-478 TSSSAKLSY
+478 TGSNVKLSY
-487 TIGLHLSKNAS
+487 AIGLHLSKNAS

-507 ILFRIFYP
+507 LLFRIFYP
-515 VFKTSEKSYKEN
+515 VFKTSEKSYKGN
-527 KNDSDRFLINVS
+527 KNDFDRFLINVS
-539 LNIFNILLA
+539 LNVFNTLLT

-559 NGVKYLQD
+559 NGVKYLKD
-567 LITDPIFTKLS
+567 LITDPVFTKLS
-578 CNVLETKIMSKMWTI
+578 CSVLETKIMSKMWTL

-610 LNIIVTAVFNLVEL
+610 LNIIVTAVFSLVES

-631 PQSKN
+631 PQSMST
-636 INLKFKYSLSTLSE
+636 NLKFKYNLSVLSNLL
-650 FVKEEILFESVDKY
+650 KEEMIFESVDEY
-664 HDYNSIITRL
+664 HNYNSILTRL
-674 GDLFQCLA
+674 GDLFQCLG

-689 RIRSYLQVSC
+689 RIRSYLQVSS
-699 VVYQYDTLLS
+699 VIYQYDTLLS
-709 VVSLL
+709 IVSLL
-714 LTRPISVEG
+714 LTRPISVIG
-723 KFFLFICLKI
+723 RSILFCFVFFFHI
-733 TRNNFYTY
+733 N
-741 VIYIAY
+741 

>member
-1 MIYIYISYRIKTT
+1 
-14 HSLEGDKPKMVEESS
+14 MVEESS

-34 TTLDMIKS
+34 TALDMIKS

-58 TSIVRSE
+58 TNIVRSE
-65 DEQNDSDNEE
+65 DEQNDSDKEE

-93 IKSITSY
+93 IKSITSH
-100 TATPI
+100 TSTPV
-105 QIKLLVLDL
+105 QIKLLILDL

-120 FGTQNSL
+120 FGTQNPL
-127 KYNLKSSHQFV
+127 KYNLKSSNQFV

-152 SQFNISNSD
+152 SQFNVSNRD
-161 DDVIQSKMSYNM
+161 DDIIQSKMSYNM

-186 SEIITQ
+186 SETITQ
-192 EGIVPLLL
+192 EGIVPILL

-210 RINEIKEYPCRQ
+210 RINEIREYPCRQ
-222 KILFGVVCAL
+222 KILFGVLCAL

-238 MLFECHSYNSH
+238 MLFDCHSYNSH

-266 LIEKCITVI
+266 LIEKCIAVI
-275 LDIRDEDAELSTNH
+275 LDIRDQDAELSTNH

-328 MLHHHDNLFGEVYI
+328 MLHHHDNLFGEVYV
-342 SSLVSSQDTGQN
+342 SSIVSSQDTGQN

-364 IRLMINLD
+364 IRLMINLE

-385 ISVIGI
+385 IGVIGT

-412 YRKSFMILQLMEKT
+412 HRKSFMILQLMEKT
-426 LYRDTGVAF
+426 LYRDTGVAY

-444 DDEITPQ
+444 DDEITSQ
-451 NSMIMYE
+451 NSMISYE

-478 TSSSAKLSY
+478 TGSSAKLSY
-487 TIGLHLSKNAS
+487 TIGLHLTKNAS

-515 VFKTSEKSYKEN
+515 VFKTSVKSYKEN
-527 KNDSDRFLINVS
+527 ENDSDRFLINVS

-559 NGVKYLQD
+559 NGVKYLKD

-578 CNVLETKIMSKMWTI
+578 CNVLETKIMSKMWTL

-599 PILITDSQAED
+599 PILITDNQAED

-624 FCGYVMK
+624 FCGYVLK
-631 PQSKN
+631 PQSMN
-636 INLKFKYSLSTLSE
+636 INLKFKYNLSILSE
-650 FVKEEILFESVDKY
+650 FVREEMSFESVNKF

-689 RIRSYLQVSC
+689 RIRSYLQVSY
-699 VVYQYDTLLS
+699 VVYQYNTLLS
-709 VVSLL
+709 IVSLL
-714 LTRPISVEG
+714 LTRPIIVEG
-723 KFFLFICLKI
+723 QFI
-733 TRNNFYTY
+733 
-741 VIYIAY
+741 

>member
-1 MIYIYISYRIKTT
+1 M
-14 HSLEGDKPKMVEESS
+14 EESS

-34 TTLDMIKS
+34 TALDLLKS
-42 SNTLRIRFN
+42 PSTLRIRFN

-58 TSIVRSE
+58 TNIVRSE
-65 DEQNDSDNEE
+65 DELNESDIDEI
-75 VNLRKRRNMYPGY
+75 NLTKRRNTYPGY

-93 IKSITSY
+93 VKFIIKQSS
-100 TATPI
+100 TPS

-114 LTQMLS
+114 LTKILS
-120 FGTQNSL
+120 FSTQNPL

-152 SQFNISNSD
+152 SQFDVISRDND
-161 DDVIQSKMSYNM
+161 IIQSKMLYNM
-173 VLAVKQLYQYPNI
+173 VLAVKKLYQYPNI
-186 SEIITQ
+186 SETITQ

-200 QILESLVNKS
+200 QILENSVNKS
-210 RINEIKEYPCRQ
+210 RLNEIKEYPCGQ
-222 KILFGVVCAL
+222 KILFGVICAL
-232 LMMFSL
+232 LMLFSL
-238 MLFECHSYNSH
+238 MLLECHSYNSH

-266 LIEKCITVI
+266 LVEKCISII
-275 LDIRDEDAELSTNH
+275 LSVRDQDTELSTNH
-289 VKIIINLLGLLVL
+289 VKIVINLLGLLVL

-321 HRHCTKI
+321 HRHCTKT
-328 MLHHHDNLFGEVYI
+328 MLHHHDNLFGEVYV
-342 SSLVSSQDTGQN
+342 SSIVSSQDTGQN

-372 SQDKELWFYLAKT
+372 NQDKELWFYLAKT
-385 ISVIGI
+385 ISIVGT

-404 LKMVGDHD
+404 LKMIGDHD
-412 YRKSFMILQLMEKT
+412 YKKSYMILQLMEKT
-426 LYRDTGVAF
+426 LYRDTGVAYK
-435 RDSSCKVCC
+435 DSSCKVCC
-444 DDEITPQ
+444 DDESALQ
-451 NSMIMYE
+451 NDIISYE
-458 KNKKKKEQKWI
+458 KNKIKKEQKWM

-478 TSSSAKLSY
+478 TGSSSKLSY

-507 ILFRIFYP
+507 VLFRIFYP
-515 VFKTSEKSYKEN
+515 VFKTSQKSYIEN
-527 KNDSDRFLINVS
+527 NNDFDRFLINVS
-539 LNIFNILLA
+539 LNIFNVLLA

-559 NGVKYLQD
+559 NGVRYVKD
-567 LITDPIFTKLS
+567 LIINPVFTKLC
-578 CNVLETKIMSKMWTI
+578 CNVLETKIMSKMWTL

-610 LNIIVTAVFNLVEL
+610 LNIIVTAVFNLVES
-624 FCGYVMK
+624 FCGFVMK
-631 PQSKN
+631 PQSVN
-636 INLKFKYSLSTLSE
+636 INLKLKQSLSLLSD
-650 FVKEEILFESVDKY
+650 FLREEIIFNSVDQY
-664 HDYNSIITRL
+664 YEYNSILTRL

-689 RIRSYLQVSC
+689 RIRSYLQVSS

-723 KFFLFICLKI
+723 
-733 TRNNFYTY
+733 
-741 VIYIAY
+741 

>member
-1 MIYIYISYRIKTT
+1 MKIRIQFESLNFFYVILIHILFCDRVKT
-14 HSLEGDKPKMVEESS
+14 HSLEGNDKSKVVEESS

-34 TTLDMIKS
+34 TAIDMIKS
-42 SNTLRIRFN
+42 SSTLRIRFN

-65 DEQNDSDNEE
+65 DEQNGSDDEE
-75 VNLRKRRNMYPGY
+75 VSLAKRRNMYPGY

-93 IKSITSY
+93 IKSVISHTS
-100 TATPI
+100 TPI

-114 LTQMLS
+114 LTQILS
-120 FGTQNSL
+120 FGTQNPL
-127 KYNLKSSHQFV
+127 KYDFKSSNQFV

-152 SQFNISNSD
+152 SQFNISNRD
-161 DDVIQSKMSYNM
+161 NDIIQSKMSYNM
-173 VLAVKQLYQYPNI
+173 VFAVKQLYQYPNI
-186 SEIITQ
+186 SETITQ

-210 RINEIKEYPCRQ
+210 RINEIKEYSCRQ
-222 KILFGVVCAL
+222 KIIFGVVCAL

-266 LIEKCITVI
+266 LIEKCISVI
-275 LDIRDEDAELSTNH
+275 LSIRDQDTELSTNH
-289 VKIIINLLGLLVL
+289 VKIVINLLGLLVI

-314 QHCNKIR
+314 QQCNKIR
-321 HRHCTKI
+321 HRHCSKI
-328 MLHHHDNLFGEVYI
+328 MLHHHNNLFGKVYV
-342 SSLVSSQDTGQN
+342 SSLVASQDTGQN

-372 SQDKELWFYLAKT
+372 NQDKELWFYLAKT
-385 ISVIGI
+385 MGVIGT
-391 CCCVPLS
+391 CCCVPLT

-412 YRKSFMILQLMEKT
+412 YKKSCIILQLMEKT
-426 LYRDTGVAF
+426 LYRDTGVAY
-435 RDSSCKVCC
+435 RDSSCEVCC
-444 DDEITPQ
+444 DDERTSESSL
-451 NSMIMYE
+451 NSYE

-469 TFELFRKLL
+469 IFELFRKLL
-478 TSSSAKLSY
+478 TGSSTKLSY

-527 KNDSDRFLINVS
+527 KSDSDRFLINVS
-539 LNIFNILLA
+539 LNIFNILLV
-548 SLDFTSEFDSM
+548 SLDFTSEFDSL
-559 NGVKYLQD
+559 NGVKYLKD
-567 LITDPIFTKLS
+567 LITDPVFTKMS
-578 CNVLETKIMSKMWTI
+578 CNVLETKIMSKMWTL

-610 LNIIVTAVFNLVEL
+610 LNIIVTAVLNLVEL
-624 FCGYVMK
+624 FCDYVMK
-631 PQSKN
+631 PQSVT
-636 INLKFKYSLSTLSE
+636 INLKFKYSLSILSD
-650 FVKEEILFESVDKY
+650 FLREEMAFESVDKY

-689 RIRSYLQVSC
+689 RIRSHLQVSS

-709 VVSLL
+709 IVSLL
-714 LTRPISVEG
+714 LTRPITVNG
-723 KFFLFICLKI
+723 
-733 TRNNFYTY
+733 
-741 VIYIAY
+741 